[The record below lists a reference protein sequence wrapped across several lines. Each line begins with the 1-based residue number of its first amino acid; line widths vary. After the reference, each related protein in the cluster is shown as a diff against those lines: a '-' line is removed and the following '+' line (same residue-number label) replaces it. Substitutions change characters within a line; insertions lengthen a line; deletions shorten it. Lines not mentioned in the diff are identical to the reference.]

1 MYNEEDYLMLSGI
14 QHFAFCRRQWALIH
28 VEQQWEENY
37 RTTAGELMHKR
48 AHDES
53 LVEKRGDKIIMRG
66 LRIASKTLGVSG
78 QCDLVEFIKDKNGIS
93 LHDYEGL
100 WNIIPV
106 EYKRGKQKQ
115 GLEDELQLCAQ
126 AMCLEE
132 MFLTE
137 INEGILY
144 YGETKRRLKVVLSD
158 DLKEKTKE
166 ICKEMHSIFE
176 RGYTPKVKRTKKC
189 NSCSLKELCLPK
201 LEKISDVREYINSTI
216 GEESI

>member
-14 QHFAFCRRQWALIH
+14 QHFTFCRRQWALIH

-106 EYKRGKQKQ
+106 EYKRGKQKE

-176 RGYTPKVKRTKKC
+176 RGYTPKVKQTKKC